1 MDLPEPFQFTSRM
14 PLDGKS
20 CTNIKLLKELKT
32 NRERWGEMCEK
43 VGGGGV
49 VLK

>member
-1 MDLPEPFQFTSRM
+1 MDLPEPFQFTSWM
-14 PLDGKS
+14 PQDGKS

-32 NRERWGEMCEK
+32 NRERWGKGVKTWE
-43 VGGGGV
+43 GV